1 MKYWKYAGL
10 CAAGFL
16 LEAAI
21 GAALVCLVFFML
33 VFCLLIAVPACIL
46 IGKAHVFF
54 SRKIRNE
61 FGICPVIYYITAMG
75 LPVLMWVG
83 GAVVGLAFPELLTFG
98 TVNSLSEGYAGFAR
112 LIVILGAALNS
123 ILAAGSG
130 AHFIHKEHVT

>member
-1 MKYWKYAGL
+1 
-10 CAAGFL
+10 
-16 LEAAI
+16 
-21 GAALVCLVFFML
+21 ML

-98 TVNSLSEGYAGFAR
+98 TVNFPYPRAMQDLQGLSLFS
-112 LIVILGAALNS
+112 AL
-123 ILAAGSG
+123 
-130 AHFIHKEHVT
+130 H